1 LSACSGKFAGTGGA
15 GVRDRRSNFHVSH
28 AFRHSSG
35 LALWSRPSFSA
46 RRRVRAAACFC
57 MTNSP
62 ATKSSFRPY
71 FLARNPARFCV
82 GKLRNNIFVATRN
95 VLGTGGLCLCPAA
108 IPPPA
113 WPANPRRNWRFSQLC
128 LISFGPRFY
137 LPRDEAGSL
146 DEMLRPA
153 GRSDQIPEL
162 VRATRWPN
170 DFS

>member
-1 LSACSGKFAGTGGA
+1 MSVAHPVRSISLAAALTGGLPSVWPFQHIATTTFGWPSEVTFGPICSRNRPRRWAAVKVAAAASLECCSGKFAGTGGA

-95 VLGTGGLCLCPAA
+95 VLGTGGLCL
-108 IPPPA
+108 
-113 WPANPRRNWRFSQLC
+113 
-128 LISFGPRFY
+128 
-137 LPRDEAGSL
+137 
-146 DEMLRPA
+146 
-153 GRSDQIPEL
+153 
-162 VRATRWPN
+162 
-170 DFS
+170 